1 MGGHRMIHIL
11 VLTSSR
17 ADFGIYL
24 PVLKLLKND
33 SAFNL
38 KILAFGTHLSREHG
52 YTIDNIREAGFDP
65 EYTIES
71 MSGSDTP
78 LDIANVYALTAS
90 KFADFWNRHNKAFT
104 YVLVLGDRYEMAAAV
119 AAGIP
124 FGIPF
129 VHIHAGET
137 TLGAIDNIYRHS
149 ITLASV
155 IQFVSMPAYRDRVRQ
170 ILGNEDKCY
179 ISGAPSIDNLA
190 GLELMSTA
198 EFYERWHIDLQQPFI
213 LVTIHPETIDY
224 ESNEIFAGEMLD
236 CLGKLA
242 LGKQIVITMPNAD
255 TGASVF
261 RAAFRKLAEENKSSV
276 HLVENFGTQSYFT
289 CMKYAGLMIG
299 NTSSGIIEAASF
311 GCYVLNLGNR
321 QAGRTAGENVIH
333 LPFDS
338 KSIIKNT
345 ELFFGKT
352 YSGGNIYGKGNAATI
367 IIENLKANAL

>member
-1 MGGHRMIHIL
+1 MINIL

-24 PVLKLLKND
+24 PVLKLLKKD
-33 SAFNL
+33 PAFDL
-38 KILAFGTHLSREHG
+38 KILAFGTHVSHDHG
-52 YTIDNIREAGFDP
+52 YTIDNIREAGFEPDFS
-65 EYTIES
+65 IES
-71 MSGSDTP
+71 MSGSDSP
-78 LDIANVYALTAS
+78 LDIANAYALTAS
-90 KFADFWNRHNKAFT
+90 KFAEFWNAHQRDFT
-104 YVLVLGDRYEMAAAV
+104 FVLVLGDRYEMAAAV

-137 TLGAIDNIYRHS
+137 TLGAIDNVYRHS

-155 IQFVSMPAYRDRVRQ
+155 MQFVSMPAYRDRVRQ

-179 ISGAPSIDNLA
+179 VSGAPSIDNLA
-190 GLELMSTA
+190 GMDLLSTG
-198 EFYERWHIDLQQPFI
+198 EFYKRWNIDLLQPFI

-224 ESNEIFAGEMLD
+224 NSNEIYAKEMLD

-242 LGKQIVITMPNAD
+242 SGKQIIITMPNAD
-255 TGASVF
+255 TSASVF
-261 RAAFRKLAEENKSSV
+261 RAAFKTLAEENKSSV

-311 GCYVLNLGNR
+311 GSYVLNLGNR

-338 KSIIKNT
+338 NSIIKNT
-345 ELFFGKT
+345 ELYFGKT
-352 YSGGNIYGKGNAATI
+352 YGGGNIYGKGNAASI